1 MWLDANKNEFIKT
14 GRGLDLA
21 PGIKFADVGS
31 NNPVNLGNIPNCEQG
46 SRDATWSSEDSLT
59 LGIS

>member
-1 MWLDANKNEFIKT
+1 MWPDANKNEFIKT

-31 NNPVNLGNIPNCEQG
+31 NRQVNLGNLPECEQSSLG
-46 SRDATWSSEDSLT
+46 AATQ
-59 LGIS
+59 